1 MNKVN
6 PYKPTQR
13 RTTSILLA
21 KAALLV
27 AALVLGDPTRA
38 LAEVKVEGRLDAV
51 RLETAGSS
59 VEQVL
64 AALGATYG
72 LRYRTAIAL
81 DRTLTGVYQ
90 GPLERVLARV
100 LDSYDFVT
108 KSSSGAVEVVILAER
123 GGHPAARTAATQGVP
138 LPPPPPPPAAMVPAP
153 AGPVPAPAA
162 APPPSGEAQLE
173 LLRRSL
179 EALRR

>member
-1 MNKVN
+1 MNDIR
-6 PYKPTQR
+6 PHHTAR
-13 RTTSILLA
+13 RRRIPHLLA
-21 KAALLV
+21 WMAFGAVLLAAGCPIP
-27 AALVLGDPTRA
+27 AS
-38 LAEVKVEGRLDAV
+38 AEVRVEGRLDAV

-72 LRYRTAIAL
+72 LRYRAAIAL

-108 KSSSGAVEVVILAER
+108 KSSAGGVEVIILSER
-123 GGHPAARTAATQGVP
+123 GGHSSPRAGQG
-138 LPPPPPPPAAMVPAP
+138 LPPPPPSPAAMVPTP
-153 AGPVPAPAA
+153 AGPVPAQTSA
-162 APPPSGEAQLE
+162 APPPNGEAQLE

-179 EALRR
+179 EALKR

>member
-1 MNKVN
+1 MNETKH
-6 PYKPTQR
+6 YQTAR
-13 RTTSILLA
+13 RRLISVLLVR
-21 KAALLV
+21 AALLV

-90 GPLERVLARV
+90 GPLERVLGRV

-108 KSSSGAVEVVILAER
+108 KSSSGGVEVVILAER
-123 GGHPAARTAATQGVP
+123 GGHSASRAAATQGAVVA
-138 LPPPPPPPAAMVPAP
+138 PPPPAAMVPTP
-153 AGPVPAPAA
+153 AGPVPAQAS
-162 APPPSGEAQLE
+162 APPPNGEAQLE

>member
-1 MNKVN
+1 MNAT
-6 PYKPTQR
+6 KPHQPAAR
-13 RTTSILLA
+13 RLTSSLLV
-21 KAALLV
+21 KIGLLLV
-27 AALVLGDPTRA
+27 ALVVGGPTRA
-38 LAEVKVEGRLDAV
+38 MAEVKVEGRLDAV
-51 RLETAGSS
+51 RLETSGSS

-108 KSSSGAVEVVILAER
+108 KSSAGAVEVVILAER
-123 GGHPAARTAATQGVP
+123 GGHPAARAAATQALP
-138 LPPPPPPPAAMVPAP
+138 PPPPPPPAAMVPTP
-153 AGPVPAPAA
+153 AGPAQAS
-162 APPPSGEAQLE
+162 APPPNGEAQLE